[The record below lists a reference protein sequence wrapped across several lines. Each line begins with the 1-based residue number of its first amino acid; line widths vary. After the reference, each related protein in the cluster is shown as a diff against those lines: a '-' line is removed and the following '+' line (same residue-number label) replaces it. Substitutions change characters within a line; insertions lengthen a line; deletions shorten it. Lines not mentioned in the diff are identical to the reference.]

1 MSQNTV
7 AVSDATFK
15 TDVLDSKEPVL
26 VDFWAEWCGPCKMI
40 GPALEELAAEYKGRV
55 TVAKVN
61 IDENPASPNT
71 YGVRGIPTLI
81 LFRDGKP
88 VETKVGA
95 MPKSALKQWVA
106 ASVSN

>member
-1 MSQNTV
+1 MTIDV
-7 AVSDATFK
+7 TDATFQ
-15 TDVLDSKEPVL
+15 TDVIEKSTEVPVV
-26 VDFWAEWCGPCKMI
+26 VDLWAPWCGPCQTL
-40 GPALEELAAEYKGRV
+40 GPIIERV
-55 TVAKVN
+55 VDATGGQVVLAKVN

-81 LFRDGKP
+81 LFKDGKP

-106 ASVSN
+106 ASV